1 MRGETNITALD
12 EIMAGKGI
20 VLIGGHQAQSIA
32 GTDQVL
38 IMDDLAV
45 LFIMVHHMTDT
56 GVHNMEGIAAGLLS
70 EGLELESVLYLG
82 ELVLL

>member
-1 MRGETNITALD
+1 MRGGTGITALE

-20 VLIGGHQAQSIA
+20 VLIGGHQAQYIA

-38 IMDDLAV
+38 IMADLIV

-56 GVHNMEGIAAGLLS
+56 GVQGMEGIAAGLLS
-70 EGLELESVLYLG
+70 RGLELESVLYLG
-82 ELVLL
+82 EPVLS